1 MCVCN
6 LQNMAK
12 LSTDTVTPKK
22 LKSMS
27 ENVLQL
33 ITTTMPHMDSVSVI
47 NCTHTHTHTRA
58 HTHTH
63 TLLYMYLLIRS
74 YGQVY

>member
-47 NCTHTHTHTRA
+47 NCTHTHTHT
-58 HTHTH
+58 
-63 TLLYMYLLIRS
+63 LLYMYLLIRS